1 MSENEAV
8 RDTNSNLPY
17 KTCEHIKDDG
27 VRCGGPALRGQP
39 FCRFHVRLTEPGAS
53 PGEDGYT
60 LPLLETEQSVQIALQ
75 QMMSALLSGKLSER
89 KAAVMLS
96 GIKAAAAL
104 IRQAQSN
111 TPKQDLLNEIA
122 SELCTRVPVRPAV
135 GDPAKNDWR
144 REA

>member
-1 MSENEAV
+1 MNENAV
-8 RDTNSNLPY
+8 IPDSNNNVLY
-17 KTCEHIKDDG
+17 KICEHIKDDG

-39 FCRFHVRLTEPGAS
+39 FCRFHVRLTEPGVS

-60 LPLLETEQSVQIALQ
+60 LPLLETAQSVQIALQ
-75 QMMSALLSGKLSER
+75 QMMTALLSGKLSER

-104 IRQAQSN
+104 IKQAQAN

-122 SELCTRVPVRPAV
+122 SELHSASRCRV
-135 GDPAKNDWR
+135 DS
-144 REA
+144 